1 MRIIQKQI
9 SLEPVTSRLPGLYP
23 AYKDGELFF
32 FDDEHLKARGYQYP
46 NNWGM
51 IPVLLSI
58 NKMPSAD
65 DTCNDYYTICDGAFK
80 MSWETMSKWYHFFT
94 EYYHLLNDYGHCGV
108 IYSSAVD
115 YYENE
120 SRGKYAYQMVYG
132 TERSTYEEMDR
143 LFNERGGKVKIKGPE
158 DCPTAAVD
166 NGFYCWLRKNI
177 ISTPE
182 TDLDNVNGI
191 NTGIYAQFDNCKKEW
206 ICNGCDD
213 VNDFKEYNEKY
224 CFDPTID
231 GAINLQVTIDD
242 MGEFAIFCKEYKLG
256 ESVYGDVMYKDGK
269 AITLSKGTGYV
280 YDEIFKE
287 MAFNDTD
294 WEDYTA
300 SYISENADSFDTNFK
315 YYGYRTDGQKVTGDT
330 EEAVKNQMSLAFNVT
345 EKNGV
350 MVNGDIY
357 QVQKEEF
364 LYYPRTNGKKYH
376 VFREKDT
383 QTPYT
388 YFNGRKIYASLS
400 THNVIDKWYKFS
412 FGFDSEGAEKSF
424 PIKRTDNTELE
435 SYITYNGGEYSLNG
449 KKVIIDNITYLCVD
463 GYFNSDIGIL
473 YYKGD
478 NTYRWYSL
486 VMEEVGGYTAI
497 RNEGK
502 IVAFKKQE
510 ENPIIHNTGEI
521 TGFTTSKLEALCSK
535 NALTDNAGYM
545 LPGVFNFDTTDT
557 DKTYAQPREGEVLD
571 LLYEVGNTANIM
583 PYKKTKTLEELLREA
598 PTEDK
603 KENYFIGDIITDMY
617 FYYLG
622 VDDSKTGS
630 KWHDSSLETINGI
643 TKPTDML
650 VSENIF
656 CDITYCIGATLIRKE
671 GEEYDIY
678 SDGNHGVMYMETV
691 EFEKKNVEYYLKP
704 EDKKVTPMQKNS
716 PGYHSVSYPVV
727 CYVIKKKE
735 VEIDGETKYVDNT
748 AYFISDSFS
757 CKNGKV
763 ETYENDYVDTSI
775 ATFPIFRQEYMFGSA
790 TMQNID
796 ANIYIDRG
804 INAAFDKHI
813 KLGEVT
819 SMEALENYSNG
830 YFKMMDN

>member
-1 MRIIQKQI
+1 
-9 SLEPVTSRLPGLYP
+9 
-23 AYKDGELFF
+23 
-32 FDDEHLKARGYQYP
+32 
-46 NNWGM
+46 
-51 IPVLLSI
+51 
-58 NKMPSAD
+58 
-65 DTCNDYYTICDGAFK
+65 
-80 MSWETMSKWYHFFT
+80 
-94 EYYHLLNDYGHCGV
+94 LLNDYGHCGV

-120 SRGKYAYQMVYG
+120 SRGKYAYQMMYG
-132 TERSTYEEMDR
+132 TEKSTYEEMDR
-143 LFNERGGKVKIKGPE
+143 LLKERGGVVEIEGSY
-158 DCPTAAVD
+158 DCPTAAKD
-166 NGFYCWLRKNI
+166 NGFYCWLKKNI
-177 ISTPE
+177 ISTSE
-182 TDLDNVNGI
+182 TVISNVNRI
-191 NTGIYAQFDNCKKEW
+191 NNEIHYNFDDCEKKFMNNCF
-206 ICNGCDD
+206 I
-213 VNDFKEYNEKY
+213 
-224 CFDPTID
+224 PTID
-231 GAINLQVTIDD
+231 DAINLQVTIDD

-269 AITLSKGTGYV
+269 TITLSKGTGYV

-287 MAFNDTD
+287 MVFNETD
-294 WEDYTA
+294 WDDYTA
-300 SYISENADSFDTNFK
+300 SYINEKDPETGEYINRDKFDTDFT
-315 YYGYRTDGQKVTGDT
+315 YYGYRADGQKVTGDT
-330 EEAVKNQMSLAFNVT
+330 EEAVKNQMSLAFNVN

-350 MVNGDIY
+350 MINGDIY
-357 QVQKEEF
+357 QVQAEEY
-364 LYYPRTNGKKYH
+364 LYYPKINGKKYH

-400 THNVIDKWYKFS
+400 THNVIESWYKFS
-412 FGFDSEGAEKSF
+412 FADKSF
-424 PIKRTDNTELE
+424 PIKRDSNTILE
-435 SYITYNGGEYSLNG
+435 QYITCNGGEYPLDG
-449 KKVIIDNITYLCVD
+449 GKVIINGIAYMYVD

-473 YYKGD
+473 YYKG
-478 NTYRWYSL
+478 NKVYRWYAL
-486 VMEEVGGYTAI
+486 EMEEVTGYTAI
-497 RNEGK
+497 RNDEGK

-510 ENPIIHNTGEI
+510 DEPIIYNTGQI

-557 DKTYAQPREGEVLD
+557 GKTYAQPQEGKELD

-603 KENYFIGDIITDMY
+603 KENYFIGDIITGMY

-622 VDDSKTGS
+622 IDDSKTGS
-630 KWHDSSLETINGI
+630 EWHDSSLQTINGI
-643 TKPTDML
+643 TKPTSTML

-671 GEEYDIY
+671 GEKYDIY
-678 SDGNHGVMYMETV
+678 NDGNHGVTYIETV
-691 EFEKKNVEYYLKP
+691 EFEKKNVEYHLKP
-704 EDKKVTPMQKNS
+704 EDEKVTPMQKNS

-735 VEIDGETKYVDNT
+735 VEIDGETRYVDNT

-757 CKNGKV
+757 CKNGEI
-763 ETYENDYVDTSI
+763 ETYENDYVDTNI
-775 ATFPIFRQEYMFGSA
+775 AAFPIFRQEYMFGSS
-790 TMQNID
+790 TMQNVD